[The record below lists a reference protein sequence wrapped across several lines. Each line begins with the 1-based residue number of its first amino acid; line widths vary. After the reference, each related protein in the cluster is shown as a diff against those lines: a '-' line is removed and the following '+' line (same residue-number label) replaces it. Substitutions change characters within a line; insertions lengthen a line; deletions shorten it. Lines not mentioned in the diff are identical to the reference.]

1 MKLNEMPFF
10 FFDLQTTGAKPE
22 SGAAILEM
30 AWTSSDGKTEA
41 SLIQLPNEEKIPYR
55 IQMITGIFNDDM
67 VAANPADQVFA
78 DLEEKFKSHRCIIH
92 FAQFEKPF
100 LAHQYSQWNKE
111 FPFEILCTHEIAK
124 RLFPNLP
131 TRGIKGLAGYFGY
144 PSQDLKRA
152 AQQTEATKAIW
163 DGLLA
168 ELSKQ
173 GIETWD
179 QLQEWLN
186 VTPKVSRT
194 KYEYP
199 LQKEKRLTLPDQ
211 PGIYRM
217 ISKWDEILYVGKA
230 TSLKDRVNSYFRGQ
244 KNRDSR
250 KLEMLTQV
258 YDLRVTVCGSPLEA
272 ALLETDEIKK
282 WDPRYNISLKAGHR
296 NVVFFNHEMT
306 DIDYEQSEEFCIGPF
321 SSSLVFD
328 SIRNL
333 RECLVAGKFHDNVF
347 YEPIDATLVE
357 EGFKVFCERNS
368 LSAETFKSVRNM
380 LALGL
385 WWNRQFELLEDDED
399 TLEDDV
405 QAEFVSDVSAEEVEE
420 LIELTAVDIADK
432 IERHIMRAGRTY
444 LRAKELTR
452 ILNADISYKP
462 ADSEIEMPYQI
473 KVRAGYIASEANKE
487 RVPKVSLWNGLNID
501 TYDRMSVLLME
512 LGKIRT
518 QEGFVEIQYR

>member
-1 MKLNEMPFF
+1 MPIF

-30 AWTSSDGKTEA
+30 AWTSANGDTEA
-41 SLIQLPNEEKIPYR
+41 SLIKLPNEEKIPYR

-67 VAANPADQVFA
+67 DAANPADAVFSA
-78 DLEEKFKSHRCIIH
+78 LEEKFAGHRCVIH

-100 LAHQYSQWNKE
+100 LTHHYAQFGKE

-144 PSQDLKRA
+144 PTQDLKRA
-152 AQQTEATKAIW
+152 AQQTSATQAIW
-163 DGLLA
+163 AGLVTELA
-168 ELSKQ
+168 KID
-173 GIETWD
+173 IETWD
-179 QLQEWLN
+179 QLQEWLQI
-186 VTPKVSRT
+186 TPKIKKT

-211 PGIYRM
+211 PGVYRM

-244 KNRDSR
+244 KGRDSR

-282 WDPRYNISLKAGHR
+282 WDPRYNISLKAGQR
-296 NVVFFNHEMT
+296 NVVFFNREMT
-306 DIDYEQSEEFCIGPF
+306 DIDFEQSEEFSIGPF

-328 SIRNL
+328 SVRNL
-333 RECLVAGKFHDNVF
+333 RECLVNGKFHDNVF
-347 YEPIDATLVE
+347 FEPIDAALVE
-357 EGFKVFCERNS
+357 EGFKIFCERNS
-368 LSAETFKSVRNM
+368 FSPEIFKSVRNL

-385 WWNRQFELLEDDED
+385 WWNRQYDLLDEEEEELALEES
-399 TLEDDV
+399 
-405 QAEFVSDVSAEEVEE
+405 QASNDQLNAEEVEE
-420 LIELTAVDIADK
+420 LIELTAEDIADK
-432 IERHIMRAGRTY
+432 FERHIMRAGRTY
-444 LRAKELTR
+444 VRAKALTK

-462 ADSEIEMPYQI
+462 ADSDQEAPYQV
-473 KVRAGYIASEANKE
+473 KVRGGHLIPEANPE
-487 RVPKVSLWNGLNID
+487 RVPKVNLWNGLTID

-518 QEGFVEIQYR
+518 QEGAVEIQYR

>member
-1 MKLNEMPFF
+1 MKLTEMPLF

-22 SGAAILEM
+22 TGAAILEM
-30 AWTSSDGKTEA
+30 AWTSAEGETEA
-41 SLIQLPNEEKIPYR
+41 SLIQLPNDEKIPYR
-55 IQMITGIFNDDM
+55 IQMITGIYNDDM
-67 VAANPADQVFA
+67 DAANPADQVFST
-78 DLEEKFKSHRCIIH
+78 LEEKFNNHRCVIH

-100 LAHQYSQWNKE
+100 LAHQYAQFEKE

-152 AQQTEATKAIW
+152 AQQTAATKAIW
-163 DGLLA
+163 SGLVTELA
-168 ELSKQ
+168 KQ
-173 GIETWD
+173 GIETWE

-211 PGIYRM
+211 PGVYRM

-296 NVVFFNHEMT
+296 NVIFFNHEMT
-306 DIDYEQSEEFCIGPF
+306 DIDFEQSEEFSIGPF

-333 RECLVAGKFHDNVF
+333 RECLVNGKFHDNVF

-357 EGFKVFCERNS
+357 EGFKIFCERNS
-368 LSAETFKSVRNM
+368 FDPDTFKSVRNI

-385 WWNRQFELLEDDED
+385 WWNRQYDLLEDQEE
-399 TLEDDV
+399 LEAEVSEADDAELTTDDV
-405 QAEFVSDVSAEEVEE
+405 DE
-420 LIELTAVDIADK
+420 LIELTAEDIADK
-432 IERHIMRAGRTY
+432 FERHIMRAGRTY
-444 LRAKELTR
+444 VRAKELTK
-452 ILNADISYKP
+452 ILNADIFYRP
-462 ADSEIEMPYQI
+462 ADSEQELPYQV
-473 KVRAGYIASEANKE
+473 KVRGGYITQEANSD
-487 RVPKVSLWNGLNID
+487 RVPKVSLWSGLTID

-518 QEGFVEIQYR
+518 QEGMVEIQYR

>member
-1 MKLNEMPFF
+1 MPIF
-10 FFDLQTTGAKPE
+10 FFDLQTTGSKPE
-22 SGAAILEM
+22 SGAAILEA
-30 AWTSSDGKTEA
+30 AWTSADGNTEA

-67 VAANPADQVFA
+67 AAANPAETVFVS
-78 DLEEKFKSHRCIIH
+78 LEEKFAGHRCVIH

-100 LAHQYSQWNKE
+100 LAHQYSQFQKE

-152 AQQTEATKAIW
+152 AQQTAATKAIW
-163 DGLLA
+163 EGLTA
-168 ELSKQ
+168 ELLKQ

-179 QLQEWLN
+179 QLQEWLQ
-186 VTPKVSRT
+186 VTPKVKKT

-199 LQKEKRLTLPDQ
+199 LDKEKRLKLPDQ

-244 KNRDSR
+244 KNRDAR

-296 NVVFFNHEMT
+296 NVVFFNHDMT
-306 DIDYEQSEEFCIGPF
+306 DIDYEQSEEFHLGPF

-328 SIRNL
+328 SLRNL
-333 RECLVAGKFHDNVF
+333 RECLVKGKFHDNVF
-347 YEPIDATLVE
+347 YEPIDAVLVE
-357 EGFKVFCERNS
+357 DGFRIFCERNS
-368 LSAETFKSVRNM
+368 LSADTFKSVRNM

-385 WWNRQFELLEDDED
+385 WWNRQFDLLEEEEPEELD
-399 TLEDDV
+399 
-405 QAEFVSDVSAEEVEE
+405 ASAEEKEELNSDEIGE
-420 LIELTAVDIADK
+420 LIELTAEDIADK

-444 LRAKELTR
+444 LRAKELTK
-452 ILNADISYKP
+452 ILNADISYHP
-462 ADSEIEMPYQI
+462 AEAEMEAPYKI
-473 KVRAGYIASEANKE
+473 KVRGGFINNEANEE
-487 RVPKVSLWNGLNID
+487 RVPKTSLWNGLTID

-518 QEGFVEIQYR
+518 QEGSVEIQFR

>member
-1 MKLNEMPFF
+1 MKLTEMPLF

-30 AWTSSDGKTEA
+30 AWTSSTGCTEA
-41 SLIQLPNEEKIPYR
+41 SLIKLPNEEKIPYR

-67 VAANPADQVFA
+67 IAANAADAVFRS
-78 DLEEKFKSHRCIIH
+78 LEEKFANHRCVIH

-100 LAHQYSQWNKE
+100 LAHQYSQWQKE

-152 AQQTEATKAIW
+152 AQQTAATKAIW
-163 DGLLA
+163 EGLIA
-168 ELSKQ
+168 ELFKQ

-179 QLQEWLN
+179 QLQEWLQ
-186 VTPKVSRT
+186 VTPKAKKT

-199 LQKEKRLTLPDQ
+199 LEKEKRLKLPDQ
-211 PGIYRM
+211 PGVYRM

-296 NVVFFNHEMT
+296 SVVFFNHEMT
-306 DIDYEQSEEFCIGPF
+306 DIDYEQSAEFPLGPF

-333 RECLVAGKFHDNVF
+333 RECLVAGKFHDNIF
-347 YEPIDATLVE
+347 YEPIDASLVE
-357 EGFKVFCERNS
+357 EGFKVFCERNE
-368 LSAETFKSVRNM
+368 LVAETFKSVRNM

-385 WWNRQFELLEDDED
+385 WWNRQYDLLDEEASEGGD
-399 TLEDDV
+399 
-405 QAEFVSDVSAEEVEE
+405 EVEE
-420 LIELTAVDIADK
+420 ANDDVTATDIADK

-444 LRAKELTR
+444 LRAKELTK
-452 ILNADISYKP
+452 ILNADISYLP
-462 ADSEIEMPYQI
+462 ADADIENRYQL
-473 KVRAGYIASEANKE
+473 KVRGGNINNEADEK
-487 RVPKVSLWNGLNID
+487 RIPKVSLWKGLTID

-512 LGKIRT
+512 LGKVRT
-518 QEGFVEIQYR
+518 QDGHVEIQFR

>member
-1 MKLNEMPFF
+1 MKLTEMPIF
-10 FFDLQTTGAKPE
+10 FFDLQTTGSKPE
-22 SGAAILEM
+22 SGAAILEV
-30 AWTSSDGKTEA
+30 AWTSSDGSTEA
-41 SLIQLPNEEKIPYR
+41 SLIRLPDDEKIPYR

-67 VAANPADQVFA
+67 ECANPADAVFQT
-78 DLEEKFKSHRCIIH
+78 LEEKFKNHRCIIH

-100 LAHQYSQWNKE
+100 LAHQYSQWEKE

-152 AQQTEATKAIW
+152 AQQTAATKAIW
-163 DGLLA
+163 EGLTA
-168 ELSKQ
+168 ELLKQ

-179 QLQEWLN
+179 QLQEWLQI
-186 VTPKVSRT
+186 TPKVKKT

-199 LQKEKRLTLPDQ
+199 LEKEKRLTLPDQ
-211 PGIYRM
+211 PGVYRM

-296 NVVFFNHEMT
+296 NVVFFNHDMT
-306 DIDYEQSEEFCIGPF
+306 DIDYEQSKEFHLGPF

-328 SIRNL
+328 SLRNL
-333 RECLVAGKFHDNVF
+333 RECLVSGKFHDNVF
-347 YEPIDATLVE
+347 YEPIDAALVE
-357 EGFKVFCERNS
+357 EGFKIFCERNS
-368 LSAETFKSVRNM
+368 FDGKEFKSVRNM

-385 WWNRQFELLEDDED
+385 WWNRQYDLLEDE
-399 TLEDDV
+399 E
-405 QAEFVSDVSAEEVEE
+405 EESEEVAPEE
-420 LIELTAVDIADK
+420 IEGLIELTAVDIADK

-444 LRAKELTR
+444 LRAKELTK
-452 ILNADISYKP
+452 ILNADISYVP
-462 ADSEIEMPYQI
+462 ADVDIETPYKI
-473 KVRAGYIASEANKE
+473 KVRGGYINNAANEE
-487 RVPKVSLWNGLNID
+487 RVPKTSLWSGLTID

-518 QEGFVEIQYR
+518 QEGCVEIQFR

>member
-1 MKLNEMPFF
+1 MKLTEMPIF

-22 SGAAILEM
+22 NGAAILEM
-30 AWTSSDGKTEA
+30 AWTSVSGNTEA
-41 SLIQLPNEEKIPYR
+41 SLIKLPNDEKIPYR
-55 IQMITGIFNDDM
+55 IQMITGIYNDDM
-67 VAANPADQVFA
+67 DAANPADAVFA
-78 DLEEKFKSHRCIIH
+78 SLEEKFANHRCVIH

-100 LAHQYSQWNKE
+100 LSHQYAQFDKE
-111 FPFEILCTHEIAK
+111 FPFEIICTHEIAK

-144 PSQDLKRA
+144 PTQDLKRA
-152 AQQTEATKAIW
+152 AQQTSATQAIW
-163 DGLLA
+163 TSLVA
-168 ELSKQ
+168 ELAKID
-173 GIETWD
+173 IETWE
-179 QLQEWLN
+179 QLQEWLQ
-186 VTPKVSRT
+186 VTPKIKKT

-199 LQKEKRLTLPDQ
+199 LQKDKRLTLPDQ
-211 PGIYRM
+211 PGVYRM

-296 NVVFFNHEMT
+296 NVVFFNREMT
-306 DIDYEQSEEFCIGPF
+306 HIDFEQSAEFNIGPF

-333 RECLVAGKFHDNVF
+333 RDCLVNGKFHDNVF
-347 YEPIDATLVE
+347 YEPIDAALVE
-357 EGFKVFCERNS
+357 EGFKLFCERNS
-368 LSAETFKSVRNM
+368 FTPEIFKSVRNM

-385 WWNRQFELLEDDED
+385 WWNRQYDLLDDEEELGD
-399 TLEDDV
+399 EATEESKEEL
-405 QAEFVSDVSAEEVEE
+405 SADEVDE

-444 LRAKELTR
+444 VRAKALTK

-462 ADSEIEMPYQI
+462 ATSEQQDPYHVQ
-473 KVRAGYIASEANKE
+473 VRGGHIVQEAHGG
-487 RVPKVSLWNGLNID
+487 RIPKISLWNGLNID

-518 QEGFVEIQYR
+518 QEGEVEIHYR